1 MLRCIAHLE
10 ATLDDS
16 RDASDDRVVD
26 AKILDAVCRLAIKER
41 GRVGL
46 CKGSGMRVMVIDV
59 WICLDRAYIKDLQA
73 VGGGEEFM
81 DPL

>member
-1 MLRCIAHLE
+1 MLRCVAHLE
-10 ATLDDS
+10 ATLGDS
-16 RDASDDRVVD
+16 RNATDDRVVD
-26 AKILDAVCRLAIKER
+26 AKVLDAVSCLAIEER

-46 CKGSGMRVMVIDV
+46 RKRSGVRELVIDV

-81 DPL
+81 DSL